1 MDQKIL
7 KPINKLIK
15 DIKRNP
21 VEGIGDP
28 ELLKYNWSGLW
39 LRRITKE
46 YRLIY
51 SVKKR
56 LNINYSM

>member
-51 SVKKR
+51 SVKKD
-56 LNINYSM
+56 